1 MDTITVSR
9 ALTTPSNL
17 QRRKL
22 CPGSARME
30 KGCTDNDTADARR
43 GRLFHRY
50 WTNPNYERGLL
61 TPDERDLLVRSDQ
74 LYADVLGVLNL
85 GAPSVTRV
93 EETIT
98 GLSGRLTGTPDMVN
112 VWRTAALVTD
122 LKSGFAVVE
131 RAELNLQLRGY
142 SVLVNDNAAIFDGS
156 SGAISRGVGAATIYV
171 AILQP
176 RLWSPSERVTLAQYT
191 ADDASKAAA
200 EINNIIDRTEDPKAP
215 LVAGEEQCR
224 YCKAKLIC
232 PAFRK
237 AVGMPLA
244 KFKTEEALSKAKR
257 EAEIERRVKRCN
269 DAQLEKLY
277 SAVKIARIVDDIVT
291 AECRARIKANRFTN
305 FELGKDYEVRNVKNV
320 RRAIA
325 LLALSGVATREEVI
339 DHCALPIRSLED
351 MLRAKHKG
359 MTWQQARDKIDRVL
373 KSVLE
378 REPRD
383 AKILPKKTTTKR
395 K

>member
-1 MDTITVSR
+1 MDTITVDR

-17 QRRKL
+17 HRRKL

-30 KGCTDNDTADARR
+30 KGCSDNDTADARR

-50 WTNPNYERGLL
+50 WTNPNYERELL
-61 TPDERDLLVRSDQ
+61 TPDERDLLLRSDQ
-74 LYADVLGVLNL
+74 LHADVLGVLNFA
-85 GAPSVTRV
+85 GMPTMHV

-98 GLSGRLTGTPDMVN
+98 GLNGRLTGTPDLIYKWPQHN
-112 VWRTAALVTD
+112 AALVED

-142 SVLVNDNAAIFDGS
+142 AVLAADNYEPLDT
-156 SGAISRGVGAATIYV
+156 VYV
-171 AILQP
+171 SILQP
-176 RLWSPSERVTLAQYT
+176 RLWSPSERTTLAQYNMDELLRS
-191 ADDASKAAA
+191 AQ
-200 EINNIIDRTEDPKAP
+200 EINGIIDRTEDPKAP
-215 LVAGEEQCR
+215 LVAGEDQCR
-224 YCKAKLIC
+224 YCRAKLIC

-277 SAVKIARIVDDIVT
+277 EAVKIARIVDDPVT
-291 AECRARIKANRFTN
+291 AEIRARIKAGRFVN

-325 LLALSGVATREEVI
+325 LLALSGVATREAVI
-339 DHCALPIRSLED
+339 DHCTLPIRSLED
-351 MLRAKHKG
+351 MLRAAHKG

-373 KSVLE
+373 KSVLV